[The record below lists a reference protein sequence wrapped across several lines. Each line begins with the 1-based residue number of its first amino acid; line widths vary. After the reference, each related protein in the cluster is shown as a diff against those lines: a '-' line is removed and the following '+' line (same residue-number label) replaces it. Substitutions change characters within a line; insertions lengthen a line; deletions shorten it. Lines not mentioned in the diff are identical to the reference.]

1 MKIQQL
7 SDRELKGMVK
17 ALERVK
23 ANRQGGLLVGEHKAL
38 DDMKA
43 ELSRREGNAGANS

>member
-7 SDRELKGMVK
+7 SDRKLKGMVK

-23 ANRQGGLLVGEHKAL
+23 VFRQGGLLVGEQKAL
-38 DDMKA
+38 ADMKA
-43 ELSRREGNAGANS
+43 ELSRRGYGQEV